1 MADGPIIDR
10 INQLAH
16 EEEQLW
22 QRASDGG
29 GLTTDDQQRLKVVGI
44 ELDQCYDLLR
54 QRQARREFGQD
65 PDQAEARPAE
75 IVENYR
81 QGPNP
86 PARRRSIPRSRRAGK
101 AAPSARRPTAG
112 GSTFDAVRR
121 AAISAA
127 ATHRPRSTRRATPKA
142 PTTRSSRAS
151 SPARSGSTTT
161 RRTRHSRVRR

>member
-29 GLTTDDQQRLKVVGI
+29 GLTTDDQQRLKVLGV

-65 PDQAEARPAE
+65 PDEAEARPAE

-81 QGPNP
+81 Q
-86 PARRRSIPRSRRAGK
+86 
-101 AAPSARRPTAG
+101 
-112 GSTFDAVRR
+112 
-121 AAISAA
+121 
-127 ATHRPRSTRRATPKA
+127 
-142 PTTRSSRAS
+142 
-151 SPARSGSTTT
+151 
-161 RRTRHSRVRR
+161 

>member
-1 MADGPIIDR
+1 MADGPIIER

-29 GLTTDDQQRLKVVGI
+29 GLTTDDQQRLKVLGV

-65 PDQAEARPAE
+65 PDEAEARHAE

-81 QGPNP
+81 Q
-86 PARRRSIPRSRRAGK
+86 
-101 AAPSARRPTAG
+101 
-112 GSTFDAVRR
+112 
-121 AAISAA
+121 
-127 ATHRPRSTRRATPKA
+127 
-142 PTTRSSRAS
+142 
-151 SPARSGSTTT
+151 
-161 RRTRHSRVRR
+161 

>member
-29 GLTTDDQQRLKVVGI
+29 GLTTDDQQRLKVLSV

-65 PDQAEARPAE
+65 PDEAQPRPAE

-81 QGPNP
+81 Q
-86 PARRRSIPRSRRAGK
+86 
-101 AAPSARRPTAG
+101 
-112 GSTFDAVRR
+112 
-121 AAISAA
+121 
-127 ATHRPRSTRRATPKA
+127 
-142 PTTRSSRAS
+142 
-151 SPARSGSTTT
+151 
-161 RRTRHSRVRR
+161 

>member
-10 INQLAH
+10 INTLAH

-29 GLTTDDQQRLKVVGI
+29 GLTTDDQQRLKVLSV

-65 PDQAEARPAE
+65 PDEARPRPAE

-81 QGPNP
+81 Q
-86 PARRRSIPRSRRAGK
+86 
-101 AAPSARRPTAG
+101 
-112 GSTFDAVRR
+112 
-121 AAISAA
+121 
-127 ATHRPRSTRRATPKA
+127 
-142 PTTRSSRAS
+142 
-151 SPARSGSTTT
+151 
-161 RRTRHSRVRR
+161 

>member
-29 GLTTDDQQRLKVVGI
+29 GLTTDDQQRLKVLGV

-54 QRQARREFGQD
+54 QRQARREYGQD

-75 IVENYR
+75 VVENYR
-81 QGPNP
+81 Q
-86 PARRRSIPRSRRAGK
+86 
-101 AAPSARRPTAG
+101 
-112 GSTFDAVRR
+112 
-121 AAISAA
+121 
-127 ATHRPRSTRRATPKA
+127 
-142 PTTRSSRAS
+142 
-151 SPARSGSTTT
+151 
-161 RRTRHSRVRR
+161 

>member
-1 MADGPIIDR
+1 MADGPIIER

-29 GLTTDDQQRLKVVGI
+29 GLTTDDQQRLKVLGV

-65 PDQAEARPAE
+65 PDEAEARPAE

-81 QGPNP
+81 Q
-86 PARRRSIPRSRRAGK
+86 
-101 AAPSARRPTAG
+101 
-112 GSTFDAVRR
+112 
-121 AAISAA
+121 
-127 ATHRPRSTRRATPKA
+127 
-142 PTTRSSRAS
+142 
-151 SPARSGSTTT
+151 
-161 RRTRHSRVRR
+161 

>member
-54 QRQARREFGQD
+54 QRQARREYGQD

-75 IVENYR
+75 VVENYR
-81 QGPNP
+81 Q
-86 PARRRSIPRSRRAGK
+86 
-101 AAPSARRPTAG
+101 
-112 GSTFDAVRR
+112 
-121 AAISAA
+121 
-127 ATHRPRSTRRATPKA
+127 
-142 PTTRSSRAS
+142 
-151 SPARSGSTTT
+151 
-161 RRTRHSRVRR
+161 

>member
-65 PDQAEARPAE
+65 PDEAEARPAE

-81 QGPNP
+81 Q
-86 PARRRSIPRSRRAGK
+86 
-101 AAPSARRPTAG
+101 
-112 GSTFDAVRR
+112 
-121 AAISAA
+121 
-127 ATHRPRSTRRATPKA
+127 
-142 PTTRSSRAS
+142 
-151 SPARSGSTTT
+151 
-161 RRTRHSRVRR
+161 

>member
-29 GLTTDDQQRLKVVGI
+29 GLTTDDQQRLKVVSI

-81 QGPNP
+81 Q
-86 PARRRSIPRSRRAGK
+86 
-101 AAPSARRPTAG
+101 
-112 GSTFDAVRR
+112 
-121 AAISAA
+121 
-127 ATHRPRSTRRATPKA
+127 
-142 PTTRSSRAS
+142 
-151 SPARSGSTTT
+151 
-161 RRTRHSRVRR
+161 